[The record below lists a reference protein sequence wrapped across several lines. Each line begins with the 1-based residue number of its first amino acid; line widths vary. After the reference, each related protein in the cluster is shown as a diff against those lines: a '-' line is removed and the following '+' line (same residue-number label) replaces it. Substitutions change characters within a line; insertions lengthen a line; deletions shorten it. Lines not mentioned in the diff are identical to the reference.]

1 MQFTTEKG
9 DELHLRLPYASLQ
22 YIHTGI
28 TYLVAFIF
36 EATYLA
42 LYLVLNGQS
51 IHCP

>member
-28 TYLVAFIF
+28 NTYLVAFIF
-36 EATYLA
+36 EATYLV
-42 LYLVLNGQS
+42 LY
-51 IHCP
+51 